1 MKKVL
6 IYFLGWLSLGLI
18 FVANYF
24 VFNHFLELNYY
35 QWFIRQGSIISIIT
49 GLIYFF
55 REEAAGKGEDIGL
68 ISDHPFE
75 FLGAHFQVLGL
86 LFLAMGDSIKEVRVT
101 TFHIFIDSLIA
112 YTLIFLLAISMI
124 GWFLILIPC
133 QFLVTFICGAPAR
146 IFHTS
151 GSTTSITSTKPSTS
165 EKRSLNLDMKAKPF
179 EFTNAL
185 AALFLFVLSQIL
197 S

>member
-6 IYFLGWLSLGLI
+6 VYFLGWVCIGMLFAG
-18 FVANYF
+18 NYF

-35 QWFIRQGSIISIIT
+35 QWFLKQGSIISIIT

-86 LFLAMGDSIKEVRVT
+86 LFLAMGNGIIGRRVT
-101 TFHIFIDSLIA
+101 TFHLFVDSLIA
-112 YTLIFLLAISMI
+112 YILIFLLAISMI

-151 GSTTSITSTKPSTS
+151 AATTSITSTNPSTS
-165 EKRSLNLDMKAKPF
+165 EKRSFNLDMKTKPF

-185 AALFLFVLSQIL
+185 TALFLFVLSQFL
-197 S
+197 A